1 MTGRSNRLESVRARL
16 GRAVDRSL
24 LVRGT
29 RRVETK
35 LSRWFRGSRI
45 VRWFIAEPEPEVIVI
60 DLRETYTVGP
70 VLRGLDRVSR
80 SASRLGERTGAI
92 AAISRAGSRVVAEPL
107 RVTGYLLLVVALG
120 GLTAALA
127 SNGSIGGWLILFGL
141 ALLAT
146 RERRSASELAD
157 TRVGA
162 ALIAAFEPPEPPD
175 ERD

>member
-1 MTGRSNRLESVRARL
+1 MTGRTTRLESVRARL
-16 GRAVDRSL
+16 ERAVDRSL

-29 RRVETK
+29 RRVETT

-45 VRWFIAEPEPEVIVI
+45 VQWFLAEPDPEVIVI

-70 VLRGLDRVSR
+70 VLRGFERVFGATSR
-80 SASRLGERTGAI
+80 IGERTGAT
-92 AAISRAGSRVVAEPL
+92 AALSHASSRVVAQPL
-107 RVTGYLLLVVALG
+107 RVAGYLLLIVALG

-127 SNGSIGGWLILFGL
+127 SNGSIGGWLIFLGI

-146 RERRSASELAD
+146 RERRSASELAA

-162 ALIAAFEPPEPPD
+162 ALIAAFEPPDPPD